1 MHPYHHA
8 ISSVRKFGGVIDD
21 YIAIHEWFDASKEH
35 YADFRHRALRHHAQG
50 IFECSRV
57 FGPLLSIRCNDVDI
71 YVPVRAVGE
80 QHVMEDLGRIPTV
93 QDWLQQIQVQPW
105 MTKVAMKSAQLTG
118 QIQDTPCSS

>member
-8 ISSVRKFGGVIDD
+8 VSSVRKFGGVVDD
-21 YIAIHEWFDASKEH
+21 YLAIHEWFDASKEH

-57 FGPLLSIRCNDVDI
+57 FGPFLSVRRNDVKTL
-71 YVPVRAVGE
+71 VPVRAVGE

-93 QDWLQQIQVQPW
+93 QDWLQHIQVQPW
-105 MTKVAMKSAQLTG
+105 MTKVAMKSDQLTG